1 MSTYSVSEAKNKLP
15 KRIDRALK
23 GEGVV
28 ITRRGRPVVELKPV
42 ASITP
47 KPRRATEADLEW
59 LRARR
64 ARLPAS
70 KIDAATFVRQMR
82 DEEWER

>member
-1 MSTYSVSEAKNKLP
+1 MSTYSVAEAKNRLSEL
-15 KRIDRALK
+15 INRAVD

-28 ITRRGRPVVELKPV
+28 ITRHGEPVVELKAVKP
-42 ASITP
+42 A
-47 KPRRATEADLEW
+47 PRRMTEADFEW

-64 ARLPAS
+64 ERLPMA
-70 KIDAATFVRQMR
+70 KVDAGTFVSRMR